1 MPALWQS
8 SQRPMYIRTVWVDGF
23 RHAILTQDDPYLLK
37 LAKRRRP
44 NSSSSFSS
52 TKNTNSR
59 LSHHEDKNQRKL
71 DLVVKSG
78 KSIITKRPK
87 SSHEE
92 VEKLNLSDIDQDSDE
107 ELMVKASPQVLN
119 ESGRH
124 IIDMNNYRANKTA
137 RTDTKENTELSNR
150 VLQWL
155 DLAGKVDL
163 LAPGNNE
170 RLAQPRHSWPEIQ
183 RRHNLLKSKTA
194 LDIRVKE
201 AKMYSPKAC
210 DSPKAQQNIDRHDF
224 YVPTSANT
232 IEKYARQSRNIKIT
246 PQNENQPQ
254 PKARENNKIK
264 PRETKPNVTETRQ
277 KVASERNAVQKQYAE
292 LVSKKLIPDVSKNT
306 KKQVHIFIPDMPK
319 KPTANISATTSRAES
334 LLSHQS
340 LKLLRQ

>member
-8 SQRPMYIRTVWVDGF
+8 SQRPMYVRTVWVGGF

-44 NSSSSFSS
+44 NSSASFAS
-52 TKNTNSR
+52 TKKTTSR
-59 LSHHEDKNQRKL
+59 LSHHEDEYQRKL

-92 VEKLNLSDIDQDSDE
+92 IEKLKLSDIEQDSDE

-119 ESGRH
+119 ESGRYLF
-124 IIDMNNYRANKTA
+124 DMNNYRANKTA
-137 RTDTKENTELSNR
+137 RIETKENTELSDR

-163 LAPGNNE
+163 LAPSNNE
-170 RLAQPRHSWPEIQ
+170 RMAQPRHSWPEIQ

-194 LDIRVKE
+194 IDIRAKE
-201 AKMYSPKAC
+201 GKIYSPKAC

-232 IEKYARQSRNIKIT
+232 IENYARQSRNVKIT
-246 PQNENQPQ
+246 PRNENQIL
-254 PKARENNKIK
+254 PKARENKIK

-277 KVASERNAVQKQYAE
+277 KVATERNAVQKQYAE
-292 LVSKKLIPDVSKNT
+292 LVNKKMIPNVSKNT

-319 KPTANISATTSRAES
+319 KPTSNISITTSREES
-334 LLSHQS
+334 LLSQQS